1 MLPPALG
8 GLRSRVPPVPG
19 RHAPGS
25 MEKIK
30 LSRGQGMHPS
40 RKTLKLYYFW
50 VEVVKSRDS
59 SKISSTKYSSLMQ
72 CMLETPSRI
81 SS

>member
-8 GLRSRVPPVPG
+8 ELCFRVPPVPG

-30 LSRGQGMHPS
+30 LGIAAVSPAPQPN
-40 RKTLKLYYFW
+40 K
-50 VEVVKSRDS
+50 
-59 SKISSTKYSSLMQ
+59 
-72 CMLETPSRI
+72 
-81 SS
+81 